1 MARWSI
7 TLAVVLGT
15 FGGAAGA
22 LAQVIVDRPVVIYD
36 NCGARFTA
44 VEVRRLA
51 PERYEVTLRY
61 DGRTTGIEYFRNG
74 MDCGRDRVMSVNHG
88 DTLEEARRPRLST
101 WVAPTWDTLV
111 EGSSRWRVAR
121 LACNG
126 QVYR

>member
-1 MARWSI
+1 MARWAI

-15 FGGAAGA
+15 LGGATGA
-22 LAQVIVDRPVVIYD
+22 LAQVILDRPVVIYE
-36 NCGARFTA
+36 NGGARFTA

-51 PERYEVTLRY
+51 PERYEVIHRY
-61 DGRTTGIEYFRNG
+61 EGRTTGIEYFRNEV
-74 MDCGRDRVMSVNHG
+74 DCGRDKVMSVNHG
-88 DTLEEARRPRLST
+88 DTLEEARRPRPSA

-126 QVYR
+126 QVYS